1 MDQTAEIL
9 VEIANKNYLRG
20 DKTAYFSILTGIDGC
35 KLENIHDGGQ
45 DYQTIIDTIHSYY
58 RKHPSQGIIDGY
70 QTGLKVMLRQT
81 TNATGLQNFLKILF
95 YELDKEIEYKAS
107 FSLPVGELLLRMKQ
121 IIQTYHLQSAWN
133 NYADK
138 VKEKY
143 EIII

>member
-9 VEIANKNYLRG
+9 VEIADQNYLRG
-20 DKTAYFSILTGIDGC
+20 NKTAYLSILTGANGY
-35 KLENIHDGGQ
+35 KLENIPGSGQ

-58 RKHPSQGIIDGY
+58 RKHPSQKIIDGY
-70 QTGLKVMLRQT
+70 QTGLKVMLRQ
-81 TNATGLQNFLKILF
+81 ATDVAGLQKFLKLLF

-121 IIQTYHLQSAWN
+121 IIQTYHLQSVWN
-133 NYADK
+133 NYAGK